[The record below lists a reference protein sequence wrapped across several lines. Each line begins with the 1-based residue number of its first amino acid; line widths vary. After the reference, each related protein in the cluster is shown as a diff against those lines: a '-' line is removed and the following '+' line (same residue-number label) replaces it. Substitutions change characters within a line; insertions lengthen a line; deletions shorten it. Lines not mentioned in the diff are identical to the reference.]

1 MLHIQQ
7 KKWPFGSSID
17 TYPLRMTNSTVNEQL
32 LFVNMCVGDR
42 KSYTQLFHYY
52 YKNLV
57 LFAGSFIKD
66 VSVCED
72 IVQTIFIKLWTNR
85 TNLTEVTSIR
95 SYLLKSTQN
104 ACISYIRHL
113 KVRTDYGD
121 YTIAHSFAECY
132 SAEEYIL
139 HSELNEKLE
148 KALDVLSPL
157 HRKCFVMSRIEG
169 KKYAEIAEELD
180 VSVRTVELK
189 IAESLKLLKVHLNDY
204 FTFIL
209 LFL

>member
-1 MLHIQQ
+1 
-7 KKWPFGSSID
+7 
-17 TYPLRMTNSTVNEQL
+17 MTINSVDEQL

-42 KSYTQLFHYY
+42 KSYTQLFHHY

-66 VSVCED
+66 MSVCED

-85 TNLTEVTSIR
+85 SELSDVVSVR

-104 ACISYIRHL
+104 ACLSYIRHL
-113 KVRTDYGD
+113 KVRTEYSD
-121 YTIAHSFAECY
+121 YTISHSIAECY
-132 SAEEYIL
+132 SSDDYIL

-148 KALDVLSPL
+148 KALNVLSPV

-189 IAESLKLLKVHLNDY
+189 IAESIKHLKVHLNDY
-204 FTFIL
+204 FNFIL
-209 LFL
+209 IFL